1 MQIVFQCL
9 QSTVYV
15 LNCHGALYT
24 LTTKHHSHKHVNSA
38 VSHPSTTQ
46 PRRRAQIRND
56 AARTPNTSSKSRV
69 ILRDRDC
76 SFLGGLSLPPAP
88 SPLTAGT
95 PPSRLR
101 PPHVPD
107 LPLPSHCNFFLLFN
121 CDSLR
126 FNTSLRSTLS
136 IYSFVYR
143 LVGLGKRKMETRKRK
158 QKCGGNLNSP
168 CDLSGKG
175 IGRGGGDAWR
185 EGRVGRGGPTVMTSQ
200 DSLC

>member
-95 PPSRLR
+95 PP
-101 PPHVPD
+101 PGCA
-107 LPLPSHCNFFLLFN
+107 LP
-121 CDSLR
+121 
-126 FNTSLRSTLS
+126 
-136 IYSFVYR
+136 
-143 LVGLGKRKMETRKRK
+143 
-158 QKCGGNLNSP
+158 
-168 CDLSGKG
+168 
-175 IGRGGGDAWR
+175 
-185 EGRVGRGGPTVMTSQ
+185 TSQ
-200 DSLC
+200 ICPSPATATSSFSLIVTHCVSILPYVRLFLFIPLFTVWWAWANEKWKRVKENKNVAGI